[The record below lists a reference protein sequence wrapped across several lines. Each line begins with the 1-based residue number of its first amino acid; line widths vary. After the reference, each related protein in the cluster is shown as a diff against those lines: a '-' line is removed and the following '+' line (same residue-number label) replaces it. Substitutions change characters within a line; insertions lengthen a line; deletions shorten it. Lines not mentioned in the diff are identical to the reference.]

1 MSLCCV
7 ARLESGLVGAML
19 QSWCWREF
27 GCGCDRGLEKECGIT
42 TVGRG
47 SEFIVG
53 KSLEP
58 LGLFPSRLGRSFDA
72 RETCVDR

>member
-27 GCGCDRGLEKECGIT
+27 GCGCDRGLEKEAESRQLAEG
-42 TVGRG
+42 VNL
-47 SEFIVG
+47 
-53 KSLEP
+53 SL
-58 LGLFPSRLGRSFDA
+58 
-72 RETCVDR
+72 